1 MANYPLGPGT
11 HGQHGKALGPSSST
25 CRCRLHNTDLGGVL
39 LSGLGVIVE
48 GTADAQR
55 GGVAVEGI
63 TVAARCDRVQA
74 HSVGDLLALAVDLG
88 ALEDME
94 STQHQAYPVYG
105 LSGDVKLEAD
115 SPGG

>member
-1 MANYPLGPGT
+1 MAKHSGPQAAHAAAGW
-11 HGQHGKALGPSSST
+11 
-25 CRCRLHNTDLGGVL
+25 LHTDLGGVL